1 MTTKP
6 TISRKHTKAALHLF
20 AIHQTRRLKRLSFGG
35 V

>member
-20 AIHQTRRLKRLSFGG
+20 AIHQTLRPDAQGG
-35 V
+35 KS